1 MNKIIITGGA
11 GFIGSNAAEYFH
23 KKKWKVFVIDNLSR
37 KGAKINLVRIKKK
50 VFFKFGDIKNK
61 NFVNNFLKKIRPNV
75 ILHCAGQVAVTTSI
89 KNPREDFEINILG
102 TLNLLEAIRKNNLK
116 TKFIY
121 TSTNK
126 VYGNLSH
133 INTKIKKNRY
143 EFKKI
148 SGINENFNL
157 DFHSPYGCSKGAA
170 DQYVRD
176 YSRIFNINSFV
187 LRQSCI
193 YGHNQFGIEDQ
204 GWVAWLIIASILN
217 KKIKIYGN
225 GKQVRDILFIDDL
238 NKLFEKLALTK
249 KIKSGIYNVGGGNK
263 NSLSIIELVEI
274 LRKNIKNKINYKYE
288 NWRKGDQ
295 KIFISDNSKIKKDL
309 NWYPKVKKLDGIKKL
324 IKWAESNKKLISKV
338 IK

>member
-1 MNKIIITGGA
+1 M
-11 GFIGSNAAEYFH
+11 
-23 KKKWKVFVIDNLSR
+23 
-37 KGAKINLVRIKKK
+37 
-50 VFFKFGDIKNK
+50 
-61 NFVNNFLKKIRPNV
+61 
-75 ILHCAGQVAVTTSI
+75 HCAGQVAVTTSI

-204 GWVAWLIIASILN
+204 GWVAWLIIASIFN

-249 KIKSGIYNVGGGNK
+249 KIKSGIYNVG
-263 NSLSIIELVEI
+263 
-274 LRKNIKNKINYKYE
+274 
-288 NWRKGDQ
+288 W
-295 KIFISDNSKIKKDL
+295 KKKFSE
-309 NWYPKVKKLDGIKKL
+309 YY
-324 IKWAESNKKLISKV
+324 
-338 IK
+338 

>member
-37 KGAKINLVRIKKK
+37 KGAKINLTRIKKK

-61 NFVNNFLKKIRPNV
+61 NFVNNFLKKIKPNV

-143 EFKKI
+143 EFKK
-148 SGINENFNL
+148 NF
-157 DFHSPYGCSKGAA
+157 
-170 DQYVRD
+170 R
-176 YSRIFNINSFV
+176 
-187 LRQSCI
+187 
-193 YGHNQFGIEDQ
+193 
-204 GWVAWLIIASILN
+204 N
-217 KKIKIYGN
+217 K
-225 GKQVRDILFIDDL
+225 
-238 NKLFEKLALTK
+238 
-249 KIKSGIYNVGGGNK
+249 
-263 NSLSIIELVEI
+263 
-274 LRKNIKNKINYKYE
+274 
-288 NWRKGDQ
+288 
-295 KIFISDNSKIKKDL
+295 
-309 NWYPKVKKLDGIKKL
+309 
-324 IKWAESNKKLISKV
+324 
-338 IK
+338 

>member
-1 MNKIIITGGA
+1 MKILITGGA
-11 GFIGSNAAEYFH
+11 GFIGSNAADYFH

-37 KGAKINLVRIKKK
+37 NGAKINLARIKKK
-50 VFFKFGDIKNK
+50 VSFKFGDIKNK
-61 NFVNNFLKKIRPNV
+61 NFINNFLKKTKPNV
-75 ILHCAGQVAVTTSI
+75 VLHCAGQVAVTTSI
-89 KNPREDFEINILG
+89 KNPREDFEINMLG
-102 TLNLLEAIRKNNLK
+102 TLNLLEAIRINNLK

-133 INTKIKKNRY
+133 IKTKIKKNRY
-143 EFKKI
+143 VFKKI
-148 SGINENFNL
+148 TGINENFNL

-204 GWVAWLIIASILN
+204 GWVAWLIIASIFK

-249 KIKSGIYNVGGGNK
+249 KIKSGVYNIGGGKK
-263 NSLSIIELVEI
+263 NSLSIDELVGV
-274 LRKNIKNKINYKYE
+274 LKKNIKNKINYKYE

-295 KIFISDNSKIKKDL
+295 KIFISDNSKIMKDL
-309 NWYPKVKKLDGIKKL
+309 NWSPKVKKLDGIKKL
-324 IKWAESNKKLISKV
+324 IKWIESNKKLISNV

>member
-1 MNKIIITGGA
+1 MN
-11 GFIGSNAAEYFH
+11 S
-23 KKKWKVFVIDNLSR
+23 
-37 KGAKINLVRIKKK
+37 
-50 VFFKFGDIKNK
+50 
-61 NFVNNFLKKIRPNV
+61 
-75 ILHCAGQVAVTTSI
+75 
-89 KNPREDFEINILG
+89 
-102 TLNLLEAIRKNNLK
+102 
-116 TKFIY
+116 
-121 TSTNK
+121 
-126 VYGNLSH
+126 
-133 INTKIKKNRY
+133 
-143 EFKKI
+143 KKI

-204 GWVAWLIIASILN
+204 GWVAWLIIASIFN

-274 LRKNIKNKINYKYE
+274 LKKNIKNKISYKYE
-288 NWRKGDQ
+288 NWRKE
-295 KIFISDNSKIKKDL
+295 IKKYSL
-309 NWYPKVKKLDGIKKL
+309 AIIQKSRKIL
-324 IKWAESNKKLISKV
+324 IGLQKSKN
-338 IK
+338 